1 MEFEKVPISQNMI
14 VDKIAKLASL
24 EERSTSMGL
33 DMKSRNILALKK
45 PLHLQSKAQIAG

>member
-1 MEFEKVPISQNMI
+1 MEFEKIPRNQNMI
-14 VDKIAKLASL
+14 ADEIAKLASS

-45 PLHLQSKAQIAG
+45 PLHLQSKAQTAG